1 MTPSQPSMKT
11 VLVCDTMPVV
21 VGGVKALLNGNP
33 DLRFAGST
41 DSPVDIPDFIRE
53 RHVNLVVVDKA
64 FGLRAIGELLTSL
77 KESGI
82 DVPEIVVWGA
92 MISPADA
99 GQLLHAGVRGV
110 LLKTSDASSLASCLL
125 AVAQGRYW
133 IEDCILRE
141 RAVIHHGNGL
151 TVREQQVLELVQRG
165 LTNKAI
171 AEELQIKTGTVKIHM
186 KHVFE
191 KTRLRGRHA
200 VAMASYQDSF
210 DAIPRLW
217 DVSGHALAT
226 GELTA
231 IQMEGA

>member
-1 MTPSQPSMKT
+1 MTPSPPSMKT
-11 VLVCDTMPVV
+11 GSSVRVHRLPVV

-77 KESGI
+77 NESGV

-92 MISPADA
+92 IISPADA

-151 TVREQQVLELVQRG
+151 TVRATSLELVQRG
-165 LTNKAI
+165 FN
-171 AEELQIKTGTVKIHM
+171 EQSHCRRGTPDQNRDRKNSH
-186 KHVFE
+186 E
-191 KTRLRGRHA
+191 TRVRK
-200 VAMASYQDSF
+200 DSPPWEACGGDGQLSKRQF
-210 DAIPRLW
+210 
-217 DVSGHALAT
+217 
-226 GELTA
+226 
-231 IQMEGA
+231 